1 MKINNNIYLKM
12 LTCPNVPPETGGIL
26 GSKNGIICEYF
37 FDEGLADS
45 SRAIYKPDIDKLNK
59 QISIWNNERTAFCG
73 IAHTHIFGQHS
84 LSDDDIIY
92 IKSIMNSMPASVKF
106 LYFPIIIPKQY
117 IFPYKAFRN
126 GNNIS
131 IVSNRLIII

>member
-1 MKINNNIYLKM
+1 MKINSDIYFKM
-12 LTCPNVPPETGGIL
+12 IDCPSAPPETGGIL

-37 FDEGLADS
+37 FDEGLANL
-45 SRAIYKPDIDKLNK
+45 SRAIYKPDINKLNK
-59 QISIWNNERTAFCG
+59 QISIWSNERTAFCG
-73 IAHTHIFGQHS
+73 IAHTHLLGQDS

-92 IKSIMNSMPASVKF
+92 IKSIMNSMPASIKF
-106 LYFPIIIPKQY
+106 LYFPIIIPKQH

-131 IVSNRLIII
+131 IVSSRLNIV